1 MHTLVLD
8 EPGRFSLIDTS
19 EPATPGQGEALIRV
33 RCIGVCGTDIHAFR
47 GEQPYF
53 SYPRILGHE
62 LGAEVVAVGG
72 GVTNVKPGDRCAV
85 EPYMTCGDCPPC
97 RAGKTN
103 CCQQLKCL
111 GVQTDGGMRE
121 RIIVPADKL
130 HQSDKLDFDTLAL
143 VETLGIGKHAVD
155 RAAPSKG
162 DRVAVIGLGPIGLT
176 VATFAKVAG
185 ADVIGI
191 DLSEART
198 QSARDLLGIKTM
210 LLDTG
215 APIEAQWA
223 DTFGDPPLIVFDATG
238 NRASMQ
244 QAFKLPVSGGRLVF
258 VGLVL
263 GEIVFDDPEFHRREL
278 TLLSSR
284 NSTGQDFRQIIELI
298 EAGRVDVTKWITH
311 RSGLADWPG
320 VFDDWLAPGSGL
332 IKGVVLL

>member
-1 MHTLVLD
+1 MQTLILD

-19 EPATPGQGEALIRV
+19 EPDAPGQGEALIRIH
-33 RCIGVCGTDIHAFR
+33 RIGVCGTDIHAFR

-62 LGAEVVAVGG
+62 LGAEVIAVGG

-130 HQSDKLDFDTLAL
+130 HPSDKLDFDTLAL

-185 ADVIGI
+185 AEVIGI

-198 QSARDLLGIKTM
+198 QSARDLLGINTM

-215 APIEAQWA
+215 TPIEAQWA
-223 DTFGDPPLIVFDATG
+223 DSFDEPPLIVFDATG

-244 QAFKLPVSGGRLVF
+244 QAFRLPVSGGRLVF

-263 GEIVFDDPEFHRREL
+263 GEIAFDDPEFHRREL

>member
-19 EPATPGQGEALIRV
+19 EPDAPGPGEALIRI
-33 RCIGVCGTDIHAFR
+33 RRIGVCGTDIHAFR

-53 SYPRILGHE
+53 TYPRILGHE

-215 APIEAQWA
+215 TPIEAQWA
-223 DTFGDPPLIVFDATG
+223 NLFDEPPLIVFDATG

-244 QAFKLPVSGGRLVF
+244 QAFRLPVSGGRLVF

-263 GEIVFDDPEFHRREL
+263 GEIAFDDPEFHRREL